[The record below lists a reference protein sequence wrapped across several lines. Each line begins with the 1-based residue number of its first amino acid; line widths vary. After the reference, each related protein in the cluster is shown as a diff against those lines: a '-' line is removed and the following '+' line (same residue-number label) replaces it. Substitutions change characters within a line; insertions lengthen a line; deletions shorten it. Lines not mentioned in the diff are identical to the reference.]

1 MSSKERL
8 LFFILPLTAIV
19 VFVLLVITGALA
31 YDGGNRL
38 DHHSVGY
45 SFSNNYLSDLGRLK
59 TVSGIANT
67 VPYYCFNGALIML
80 SVVFSFYFL
89 YLPSLYDNGQR
100 VQNISRIGSVCGF
113 LASICFAGVAFTP
126 VDLFFSAHVFFAD
139 WLYRLMNLSIIFYA
153 VSFMMM
159 PKKLL
164 ILSSLFGLIGLAVGS
179 HVILSDF
186 GAAELFSEPHTIRV
200 LSQKAATI
208 ALVFSVPLMTA
219 YNRERINSHPVMLSP
234 FALSI

>member
-19 VFVLLVITGALA
+19 VFVLLVITGALT

-80 SVVFSFYFL
+80 SAVFSFYFL

-100 VQNISRIGSVCGF
+100 VQNISRIGSACGF

-159 PKKLL
+159 PKKQL

-186 GAAELFSEPHTIRV
+186 GAAELFSEPHTVRV

-219 YNRERINSHPVMLSP
+219 YNRERINSHPVMLRP

>member
-80 SVVFSFYFL
+80 SAVFSFYFL

-159 PKKLL
+159 PKKQL

-186 GAAELFSEPHTIRV
+186 GAAELFSEPHTVRV

>member
-80 SVVFSFYFL
+80 SAVFSFYFL

-186 GAAELFSEPHTIRV
+186 GAAELFSEPHTVRV

-219 YNRERINSHPVMLSP
+219 YNRERINSHPVMLRP

>member
-89 YLPSLYDNGQR
+89 YLPSLYDNDQR
-100 VQNISRIGSVCGF
+100 VQNISRIGSACGF

-126 VDLFFSAHVFFAD
+126 ADLFFSAHVFFAD

-186 GAAELFSEPHTIRV
+186 GAAELFSEPHTVRV

>member
-80 SVVFSFYFL
+80 SAVFSFYFL

-186 GAAELFSEPHTIRV
+186 GAAELFSEPHTVRV

>member
-80 SVVFSFYFL
+80 SAVFSFYFL

-126 VDLFFSAHVFFAD
+126 VDLFFSAHV
-139 WLYRLMNLSIIFYA
+139 LS
-153 VSFMMM
+153 
-159 PKKLL
+159 L
-164 ILSSLFGLIGLAVGS
+164 IHI
-179 HVILSDF
+179 
-186 GAAELFSEPHTIRV
+186 
-200 LSQKAATI
+200 
-208 ALVFSVPLMTA
+208 
-219 YNRERINSHPVMLSP
+219 
-234 FALSI
+234 

>member
-19 VFVLLVITGALA
+19 VFVLLVITGAFA

-80 SVVFSFYFL
+80 SAVFSFYFL

-126 VDLFFSAHVFFAD
+126 ADLFFSAHVFFAD

-186 GAAELFSEPHTIRV
+186 GAAELFSEPHTVRV

>member
-80 SVVFSFYFL
+80 SAVFSFYFL

-159 PKKLL
+159 PKKLF

-186 GAAELFSEPHTIRV
+186 GAAELFSEPHTVRV

>member
-80 SVVFSFYFL
+80 SAVFSFYFL

>member
-1 MSSKERL
+1 
-8 LFFILPLTAIV
+8 
-19 VFVLLVITGALA
+19 LVITGALA

-80 SVVFSFYFL
+80 SAVFSFYFL

-126 VDLFFSAHVFFAD
+126 ADLFFSAHVFFAD

-186 GAAELFSEPHTIRV
+186 GAAELFSEPHTVRV
-200 LSQKAATI
+200 LSQKSATI

>member
-186 GAAELFSEPHTIRV
+186 GAAELFSEPHTVRV

>member
-80 SVVFSFYFL
+80 SAVFSFYFL

-159 PKKLL
+159 PKKQL

-186 GAAELFSEPHTIRV
+186 GAAELFSEPHTVRV
-200 LSQKAATI
+200 LSQKTATI

>member
-19 VFVLLVITGALA
+19 VFILLVITGALT

-80 SVVFSFYFL
+80 SAVFSFYFL

-186 GAAELFSEPHTIRV
+186 GAAELFSEPHTVRV

>member
-80 SVVFSFYFL
+80 SAVFSFYFL

-186 GAAELFSEPHTIRV
+186 GAAELFSEPHIVRV

>member
-1 MSSKERL
+1 M
-8 LFFILPLTAIV
+8 
-19 VFVLLVITGALA
+19 
-31 YDGGNRL
+31 
-38 DHHSVGY
+38 
-45 SFSNNYLSDLGRLK
+45 
-59 TVSGIANT
+59 
-67 VPYYCFNGALIML
+67 
-80 SVVFSFYFL
+80 
-89 YLPSLYDNGQR
+89 
-100 VQNISRIGSVCGF
+100 QNISRIGSVCGF

-186 GAAELFSEPHTIRV
+186 GAAELFSEPHTVRV

-219 YNRERINSHPVMLSP
+219 YNRERINSHPVMLRP

>member
-19 VFVLLVITGALA
+19 VFVLLVITGAFA

-80 SVVFSFYFL
+80 SAVFSFYFL

>member
-1 MSSKERL
+1 MISKERL

-80 SVVFSFYFL
+80 SAVFSFYFL

-186 GAAELFSEPHTIRV
+186 GAAELFSEPHTVRV

-219 YNRERINSHPVMLSP
+219 YNRERINSHPVMLRP

>member
-80 SVVFSFYFL
+80 SAVFSFYFL

-186 GAAELFSEPHTIRV
+186 GAAELFSEPHTVRV

-219 YNRERINSHPVMLSP
+219 YNRERIKSHPVMLSP